1 MPFVHR
7 PVGWQ
12 HARPWLSAMAVA
24 LLLLAALA
32 GSAAAQSGWSS
43 LHDVSVSPR
52 LGRPSTTVRFGV
64 TFQDRQDRPPTA
76 VRVLIDGTPRAMQPG
91 TGTGSDHGLAY
102 TYATKLAAGR
112 HLIRFDAT
120 DADGRRHAVDGG
132 SVWIRSTG
140 DGTSPGGGSSPAG
153 GSASGPEGATPSPPN
168 AGGGTTTPD
177 PKGDPSGGASS
188 PTKGGGSHDGADG
201 SAGSRNG
208 HRPAGSHDQAPG
220 RAGTGPSSTAPAGP
234 APDVAEPAAEPAS
247 VEGAVPPPGLLAES
261 PADDAPRIGPGEAAP
276 GRATAPGSDGGSA
289 APSGLDRLGLGGGPF
304 DQVFRAYPVLITSSG
319 TAVVWAAFVIFGKR
333 RRDGEP
339 PAPDEVLALH
349 AASALGPL
357 PAVDLVPPVVQRELP
372 PGVEPDEADLPRW
385 RRPSLLQARKADPLR
400 MVSTAVSL
408 SFADTTI
415 GAGALADGGERRR
428 IRYRL
433 VRLLDVPD
441 EATGRELAVLDAG
454 DEVQIVEDYGIYRL
468 VLCPDGTRGWLHKM
482 VLGELVDEDPTLDE
496 VPDGIDEDVL
506 TAFLAARRQTA

>member
-7 PVGWQ
+7 PAGWQ
-12 HARPWLSAMAVA
+12 HARPWLSAVAVA
-24 LLLLAALA
+24 LLLLAALT
-32 GSAAAQSGWSS
+32 GSAVAQSGWSS

-64 TFQDRQDRPPTA
+64 TFRDRQDRPPAA
-76 VRVLIDGTPRAMQPG
+76 VRVLIDGAPRAMQPG
-91 TGTGSDHGLAY
+91 AATGSDHGSPY

-132 SVWIRSTG
+132 YVWIRS
-140 DGTSPGGGSSPAG
+140 SGGGASPAG
-153 GSASGPEGATPSPPN
+153 GSSSGPEGTTPSPPN
-168 AGGGTTTPD
+168 AGGGTTKPE
-177 PKGDPSGGASS
+177 PKGEPSGGASS
-188 PTKGGGSHDGADG
+188 PAKGAGSQDGSDTGTGGRSGHQPAASHD
-201 SAGSRNG
+201 R
-208 HRPAGSHDQAPG
+208 APG
-220 RAGTGPSSTAPAGP
+220 HAATGPSATVSAGTSP
-234 APDVAEPAAEPAS
+234 EVAEPTAEPA
-247 VEGAVPPPGLLAES
+247 VVQDAVPPPGLLDEG
-261 PADDAPRIGPGEAAP
+261 PADDAPRVGPWDTDPERQTP
-276 GRATAPGSDGGSA
+276 PGSDGGPA
-289 APSGLDRLGLGGGPF
+289 APNGLDRLGLGGGPF
-304 DQVFRAYPVLITSSG
+304 DQFFHAYPVLITSSG

-339 PAPDEVLALH
+339 PAPDEVLAVH
-349 AASALGPL
+349 AATALGSVS
-357 PAVDLVPPVVQRELP
+357 AADLVPEGVQRQLP
-372 PGVEPDEADLPRW
+372 PGVEPEEADLPRW

-408 SFADTTI
+408 SFADATV
-415 GAGALADGGERRR
+415 GPGGLAEGGERRR

-454 DEVQIVEDYGIYRL
+454 DEVEIVEDYGIYRL

-482 VLGELVDEDPTLDE
+482 VLGELVGEDPTLDGA
-496 VPDGIDEDVL
+496 PDGIDEDVL

>member
-7 PVGWQ
+7 PAGWR
-12 HARPWLSAMAVA
+12 HARPWLSAVAVA

-32 GSAAAQSGWSS
+32 GSAAAQGGWSS

-64 TFQDRQDRPPTA
+64 TFRDRQDRPPAA
-76 VRVLIDGTPRAMQPG
+76 VRVLIDGTPSAMQPG
-91 TGTGSDHGLAY
+91 TATGSDHGLPY
-102 TYATKLAAGR
+102 TFGTKLAAGR

-120 DADGRRHAVDGG
+120 DADGRRQAVDGG
-132 SVWIRSTG
+132 SVWIRSSG
-140 DGTSPGGGSSPAG
+140 DGTSPTG

-168 AGGGTTTPD
+168 AGGGTTTPE
-177 PKGDPSGGASS
+177 PTGGPSGGASS
-188 PTKGGGSHDGADG
+188 PAKGGGSHDGADKG
-201 SAGSRNG
+201 TGSRDG
-208 HRPAGSHDQAPG
+208 HQPAASHDQAPG
-220 RAGTGPSSTAPAGP
+220 RAAAGPSATVPAGP
-234 APDVAEPAAEPAS
+234 ALAVAEPTAEPAL
-247 VEGAVPPPGLLAES
+247 VQDAVPPPGLLDES
-261 PADDAPRIGPGEAAP
+261 PADDAPRAGPWDDDPARVTP
-276 GRATAPGSDGGSA
+276 PGSDGGQA
-289 APSGLDRLGLGGGPF
+289 APNGLDRLGLGGGPF

-319 TAVVWAAFVIFGKR
+319 TAVVWAAFVFFGKR

-339 PAPDEVLALH
+339 PAPDEVLAVH
-349 AASALGPL
+349 AASALAPV
-357 PAVDLVPPVVQRELP
+357 PAADLVPQGVQRQLP

-385 RRPSLLQARKADPLR
+385 RRPSLLQARKDDPLR

-408 SFADTTI
+408 SFADTTTAAS
-415 GAGALADGGERRR
+415 GLAVGGERRL

-441 EATGRELAVLDAG
+441 EATGRELAILDAG

-482 VLGELVDEDPTLDE
+482 VLGELVGEEPTME
-496 VPDGIDEDVL
+496 GVPDGIDEDVL
-506 TAFLAARRQTA
+506 TAFLAARGQTA